1 MFKTCY
7 IAITLLIRILINEI
21 KCLKNQKYKVNI
33 QQSRVNTDLYKKLE
47 VGSGAMEE

>member
-1 MFKTCY
+1 MLHCNNTSNQN
-7 IAITLLIRILINEI
+7 LIDEI

-33 QQSRVNTDLYKKLE
+33 QNRSRVNTDLYKKLE